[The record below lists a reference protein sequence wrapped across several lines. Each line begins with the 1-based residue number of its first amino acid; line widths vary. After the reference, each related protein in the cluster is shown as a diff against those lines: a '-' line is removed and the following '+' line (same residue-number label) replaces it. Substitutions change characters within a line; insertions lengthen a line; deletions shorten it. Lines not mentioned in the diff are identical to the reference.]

1 MGEAELYAGGRRE
14 ADDVTNLNQINS
26 QRQLLRV
33 FGGLNEG
40 YACSEA
46 ELSREKNFS
55 SRGYPALE
63 TRKPRRKVRQATGM
77 NGMYHLNGL
86 LTVEGTTLRYAPDD
100 GSDTVELKD
109 ALTDSEKK
117 MVGMGTKVLIWPD
130 KMSFDTAAGTL
141 SALGSGW
148 QQGGKSLTVTPCD
161 AAGVVYTPNKFGAT
175 EPESPKNGDVWLK
188 QAEDAPW
195 SYRDAL
201 KLYSTAGG
209 WQNILLNYCRVT
221 CEGLGEAF
229 KAGDTV
235 TLTGIPGVVK
245 NAYSAD
251 FGGDVVVDDVAGDSV
266 ILSIAPDIESV
277 LYYGTCVVT
286 GQSVVWTAM
295 DGKTTQTFDGPFP
308 DVTAQRRVPD
318 LDWLTEHNNRVWG
331 CSSTENVIYACKLGD
346 ATNWFSYRGTA
357 ADSYAVTVGSDGA
370 FTGAATC
377 MGYALFFKEN
387 TLHKLYGSKP
397 SDFQLSSLRC
407 RGVAKG
413 AARSLCVINE
423 TLYYLSPDG
432 VMAWDGSI
440 PTKVSTALDPARLR
454 NVKSAL
460 GGALD
465 GRYYLHLVRGS
476 GEAQAV
482 RLLVYDTERGL
493 WQEEDVCSY
502 EMAGSGGQ
510 LYLWDGK
517 AIWAADADREENWQQ
532 AGGIED
538 GVSFELVSGD
548 IGLDGP
554 EELYLSRLTL
564 RLEAEVKSRIEVAV
578 SYDSGAWETLAQLTA
593 DGRRCFDVP
602 FVPRRCGS
610 LRLRLKGRGQLTLRS
625 LTRTSAAAK
634 GGILAQEV
642 N

>member
-1 MGEAELYAGGRRE
+1 MLL
-14 ADDVTNLNQINS
+14 TNRTGVKNT
-26 QRQLLRV
+26 RDLLRA
-33 FGGLNEG
+33 FGGLNETYG
-40 YACSEA
+40 CTEA
-46 ELSREKNFS
+46 EYSGGMNFS
-55 SRGYPALE
+55 ARDFPALS
-63 TRKPRRKVRQATGM
+63 TRLPRRRLQELAGL

-86 LTVEGTTLRYAPDD
+86 LTVCGRDLVYTPDEAPAQPVTVKNAVADSRKTMVGIGTKILIFPDKVAFDTADGSAAPLGAAWEAGSLSVSFAPCDASGNTYEVKDKGTKEPEHPQDGQLFLKLNEPDKPYSAENTLEVYSEASGNWTVIPLDYCLVTAEGIGAEFRVWDTVTMTGTGAEQAGQWAGLDGDRIVYGVTETTLRLRADPGGEHFYGRLVHN
-100 GSDTVELKD
+100 GS
-109 ALTDSEKK
+109 
-117 MVGMGTKVLIWPD
+117 
-130 KMSFDTAAGTL
+130 
-141 SALGSGW
+141 SA
-148 QQGGKSLTVTPCD
+148 
-161 AAGVVYTPNKFGAT
+161 
-175 EPESPKNGDVWLK
+175 VWV
-188 QAEDAPW
+188 
-195 SYRDAL
+195 S
-201 KLYSTAGG
+201 
-209 WQNILLNYCRVT
+209 
-221 CEGLGEAF
+221 
-229 KAGDTV
+229 
-235 TLTGIPGVVK
+235 
-245 NAYSAD
+245 
-251 FGGDVVVDDVAGDSV
+251 
-266 ILSIAPDIESV
+266 
-277 LYYGTCVVT
+277 
-286 GQSVVWTAM
+286 M
-295 DGKTTQTFDGPFP
+295 DGTQREEYFP
-308 DVTAQRRVPD
+308 AEGVKVERRVPD
-318 LDWLTEHNNRVWG
+318 LEYLTECDNRVWG
-331 CSSTENVIYACKLGD
+331 CSSSENVIYACKLGD
-346 ATNWFSYRGTA
+346 PTNWFSYRGIA

-465 GRYYLHLVRGS
+465 GRYYLHLVRGG

-502 EMAGSGGQ
+502 EMTGSGGQ

-548 IGLDGP
+548 IGLDSP

-578 SYDSGAWETLAQLTA
+578 SYDSGAWETLAQLNA

-610 LRLRLKGRGQLTLRS
+610 LRFRLKGRGQLTLRS

>member
-100 GSDTVELKD
+100 GGDAVELEN
-109 ALTDSEKK
+109 ALTDGEKK

-440 PTKVSTALDPARLR
+440 PTKVSTVLDPARLR

-548 IGLDGP
+548 IGLDSP

>member
-1 MGEAELYAGGRRE
+1 MLL
-14 ADDVTNLNQINS
+14 TNRTGVKNT
-26 QRQLLRV
+26 RDLLRA
-33 FGGLNEG
+33 FGGLNETYG
-40 YACSEA
+40 CTEA
-46 ELSREKNFS
+46 EYSGGMNFS
-55 SRGYPALE
+55 ARDFPALS
-63 TRKPRRKVRQATGM
+63 TRLPRRRLQELAGL

-86 LTVEGTTLRYAPDD
+86 LTVCGRDLVYTPDEAPAQPVTVKNAVADSRKTMVGIGTKNLIFPDKVAFDTADGSAAPLGAAWEAGSLSVSFAPCDASGNTYEVKDKGTKEPEHPQDGQLFLKLNEPDKPYSAENTLEVYSEASGNWTVIPLDYCLVTAEGIGAEFRVWDTVTMTGTGAEQAGQWAGLDGDRIVYGVTETTLRLRADPGGEHFYGRLVHN
-100 GSDTVELKD
+100 GS
-109 ALTDSEKK
+109 
-117 MVGMGTKVLIWPD
+117 
-130 KMSFDTAAGTL
+130 
-141 SALGSGW
+141 SA
-148 QQGGKSLTVTPCD
+148 
-161 AAGVVYTPNKFGAT
+161 
-175 EPESPKNGDVWLK
+175 VWV
-188 QAEDAPW
+188 
-195 SYRDAL
+195 S
-201 KLYSTAGG
+201 
-209 WQNILLNYCRVT
+209 
-221 CEGLGEAF
+221 
-229 KAGDTV
+229 
-235 TLTGIPGVVK
+235 
-245 NAYSAD
+245 
-251 FGGDVVVDDVAGDSV
+251 
-266 ILSIAPDIESV
+266 
-277 LYYGTCVVT
+277 
-286 GQSVVWTAM
+286 M
-295 DGKTTQTFDGPFP
+295 DGTQREEYFP
-308 DVTAQRRVPD
+308 AEGVKVERRVPD
-318 LDWLTEHNNRVWG
+318 LEYLTECDNRVWG
-331 CSSTENVIYACKLGD
+331 CSSSENVIYACKLGD
-346 ATNWFSYRGTA
+346 PTNWFSYRGIA

-538 GVSFELVSGD
+538 GVSFELVSGN
-548 IGLDGP
+548 IGLDSP

-610 LRLRLKGRGQLTLRS
+610 LRFRLKGRGQLTLRS

>member
-100 GSDTVELKD
+100 GGDAVELEN
-109 ALTDSEKK
+109 ALTDGEKK

-221 CEGLGEAF
+221 CEGLGKAF

-235 TLTGIPGVVK
+235 TLTGIPSVVK

-251 FGGDVVVDDVAGDSV
+251 FGGDVAVDDVAGDSV

-277 LYYGTCVVT
+277 LYYGTCAVT

-370 FTGAATC
+370 LPARLPAWDTC
-377 MGYALFFKEN
+377 FLKEN
-387 TLHKLYGSKP
+387 GLHKLYGTKP
-397 SDFQLSSLRC
+397 SDYQMSSIQC
-407 RGVAKG
+407 SGVAKG
-413 AARSLCVINE
+413 AHQSLCVINE

-548 IGLDGP
+548 IGLDSP

>member
-1 MGEAELYAGGRRE
+1 MLL
-14 ADDVTNLNQINS
+14 TNRTGVKNT
-26 QRQLLRV
+26 RDLLRA
-33 FGGLNEG
+33 FGGLNETYG
-40 YACSEA
+40 CTEA
-46 ELSREKNFS
+46 EYSGGMNFS
-55 SRGYPALE
+55 ARDFPALS
-63 TRKPRRKVRQATGM
+63 TRLPRRRLQELAGL

-86 LTVEGTTLRYAPDD
+86 LTVCGQDLVYTPDEAPAQPV
-100 GSDTVELKD
+100 TVKNSV
-109 ALTDSEKK
+109 ADSRKT
-117 MVGMGTKVLIWPD
+117 MVGIGTKILIFPD
-130 KMSFDTAAGTL
+130 KVAFDTADGSAAPLGAAWEAGSL
-141 SALGSGW
+141 SVSFA
-148 QQGGKSLTVTPCD
+148 PCD
-161 AAGVVYTPNKFGAT
+161 ASGNTYEVKDKGTK
-175 EPESPKNGDVWLK
+175 EPEHPQDGQLF
-188 QAEDAPW
+188 
-195 SYRDAL
+195 L
-201 KLYSTAGG
+201 KLNEPDKPYSAENTLEVYSEASGNWTVIPLDYCLVTAEGIG
-209 WQNILLNYCRVT
+209 AEFRVW
-221 CEGLGEAF
+221 
-229 KAGDTV
+229 DTV
-235 TLTGIPGVVK
+235 TLTGTGAEQAGQWAGLDGDRIVYGVTETTLRLRADPGGEHFYGRLVH
-245 NAYSAD
+245 NGSSA
-251 FGGDVVVDDVAGDSV
+251 
-266 ILSIAPDIESV
+266 
-277 LYYGTCVVT
+277 
-286 GQSVVWTAM
+286 VWVSM
-295 DGKTTQTFDGPFP
+295 DGTQREEYFP
-308 DVTAQRRVPD
+308 AEGVKAERRVPD
-318 LDWLTEHNNRVWG
+318 LEYLTECDNRVWG
-331 CSSTENVIYACKLGD
+331 CSSSENVIYACKLGD
-346 ATNWFSYRGTA
+346 PTNWFSYRGIA

-440 PTKVSTALDPARLR
+440 PNKVSTALDPARLR

-538 GVSFELVSGD
+538 GVSFELVSGN
-548 IGLDGP
+548 IGLDSP

-610 LRLRLKGRGQLTLRS
+610 LRFRLKGRGQLTLRS

>member
-1 MGEAELYAGGRRE
+1 MLL
-14 ADDVTNLNQINS
+14 TNRTGVKNT
-26 QRQLLRV
+26 RDLLRA
-33 FGGLNEG
+33 FGGLNETYG
-40 YACSEA
+40 CTEA
-46 ELSREKNFS
+46 EYSGGMNFS
-55 SRGYPALE
+55 ARDFPALS
-63 TRKPRRKVRQATGM
+63 TRLPRRRLQELAGL

-86 LTVEGTTLRYAPDD
+86 LTVCGQDLVYTPDEAPAQPVTVKNAVAD
-100 GSDTVELKD
+100 GRKT
-109 ALTDSEKK
+109 
-117 MVGMGTKVLIWPD
+117 MVGIGTKILIFPD
-130 KMSFDTAAGTL
+130 KVAFDTADGSAAPLGAAWEAGSL
-141 SALGSGW
+141 SVSFA
-148 QQGGKSLTVTPCD
+148 PCD
-161 AAGVVYTPNKFGAT
+161 ASGNTYEVKDKGTK
-175 EPESPKNGDVWLK
+175 EPEHPQDGQLF
-188 QAEDAPW
+188 
-195 SYRDAL
+195 L
-201 KLYSTAGG
+201 KLNEPDKPYSAENTLEVYSEASGNWTVIPLDYCLVTAEGIG
-209 WQNILLNYCRVT
+209 AEFRVW
-221 CEGLGEAF
+221 
-229 KAGDTV
+229 DTV
-235 TLTGIPGVVK
+235 TLTGTGAEQAGQWAGLDGDRIVYGVTETTLRLRADPGGEHFYGRLVH
-245 NAYSAD
+245 NGSSA
-251 FGGDVVVDDVAGDSV
+251 
-266 ILSIAPDIESV
+266 
-277 LYYGTCVVT
+277 
-286 GQSVVWTAM
+286 VWVSM
-295 DGKTTQTFDGPFP
+295 DGTQREEYFP
-308 DVTAQRRVPD
+308 AEGVKVERRVPD
-318 LDWLTEHNNRVWG
+318 LEYLTECDNRVWG
-331 CSSTENVIYACKLGD
+331 CSSSENVIYACKLGD
-346 ATNWFSYRGTA
+346 PTNWFSYRGIA

-440 PTKVSTALDPARLR
+440 PTKVSTALDQARLR

-538 GVSFELVSGD
+538 GVSFELVSGN
-548 IGLDGP
+548 IGLDSP

-610 LRLRLKGRGQLTLRS
+610 LRFRLKGRGQLTLRS

>member
-1 MGEAELYAGGRRE
+1 MGEAKLYAGRRRE

-46 ELSREKNFS
+46 ELSKEKNFS

-63 TRKPRRKVRQATGM
+63 TRKPRRKVRDAAGM

-86 LTVEGTTLRYAPDD
+86 VTVEGTTLRYAPDD
-100 GSDTVELKD
+100 GSAAVELEN
-109 ALTDSEKK
+109 ALTDGEKK

-175 EPESPKNGDVWLK
+175 EPENPENGDVWLK

-221 CEGLGEAF
+221 CKGLGEAF

-235 TLTGIPGVVK
+235 TLTGIPG
-245 NAYSAD
+245 
-251 FGGDVVVDDVAGDSV
+251 
-266 ILSIAPDIESV
+266 
-277 LYYGTCVVT
+277 
-286 GQSVVWTAM
+286 VVWTAM

-377 MGYALFFKEN
+377 MGYVLFFKEN
-387 TLHKLYGSKP
+387 GLHKLYGTKP
-397 SDFQLSSLRC
+397 SDYQMSSIQC
-407 RGVAKG
+407 SGVAKG
-413 AARSLCVINE
+413 THQSLCVINE
-423 TLYYLSPDG
+423 TLYYLSMDG
-432 VMAWDGSI
+432 VMAWDGSL
-440 PTKVSTALDPARLR
+440 PTKVSASLDEESLSHVTRA
-454 NVKSAL
+454 AA
-460 GGALD
+460 GGLV
-465 GRYYLHLVRGS
+465 GRYYLHTESPG
-476 GEAQAV
+476 GQ
-482 RLLVYDTERGL
+482 RLLVYDTEKGL
-493 WQEEDVCSY
+493 WHEEDATGWAMCST
-502 EMAGSGGQ
+502 GRQ
-510 LYLWDGK
+510 LYLWDK
-517 AIWAADADREENWQQ
+517 EAIWAADGSRE
-532 AGGIED
+532 AGGEED
-538 GVSFELVSGD
+538 TVEYEAVTGD
-548 IGLDGP
+548 IGLGDPDDKYCSRVTVRLDAMERTVVTLWASFDGGEW
-554 EELYLSRLTL
+554 EE
-564 RLEAEVKSRIEVAV
+564 K
-578 SYDSGAWETLAQLTA
+578 
-593 DGRRCFDVP
+593 GRVDTRDRRVQVNLP
-602 FVPRRCGS
+602 FVPTRHDTM
-610 LRLRLKGRGQLTLRS
+610 RLRLTGKGQIAVRSIAMTLS
-625 LTRTSAAAK
+625 SSE
-634 GGILAQEV
+634 GGRVSGAMPKR
-642 N
+642 